1 MIVRAGV
8 ELPVAQIELG
18 RAAQAALD
26 AAGAPAPASI
36 GLVLTDDR
44 ELSTLNARYMGEE
57 QATDVLSFPLLPRA
71 AFPPHEGQHV
81 DVRTGGAALAG
92 EHSFVLPPGQRTHL
106 GDVVVSVERA
116 AVQARTGSGG
126 QTSDVRWSVRH
137 ELRLLVVHG
146 TLHVCGWD
154 HALPQEEAAM
164 RAAERRILA
173 ALGTSQVDAVSSAG
187 ASVSA
192 ADARARSIGGV
203 VPAGRSSAGRDRPAR
218 CRCARRCRA

>member
-1 MIVRAGV
+1 MIVRPGV
-8 ELPVAQIELG
+8 ELPVARIELG

-26 AAGAPAPASI
+26 AVGPPAPASI

-44 ELSTLNARYMGEE
+44 ELSALNARYMGEE
-57 QATDVLSFPLLPRA
+57 RATDVLSFPLL
-71 AFPPHEGQHV
+71 
-81 DVRTGGAALAG
+81 RTGGAALAG

-126 QTSDVRWSVRH
+126 QTGDVRWSVRD

-164 RAAERRILA
+164 RAVERRILA
-173 ALGTSQVDAVSSAG
+173 ALGTGRVQAVSSARG
-187 ASVSA
+187 SVSA
-192 ADARARSIGGV
+192 ADA
-203 VPAGRSSAGRDRPAR
+203 
-218 CRCARRCRA
+218 